1 MKLQDFLH
9 AALDTRTG
17 MGSGI
22 SIKAEADNEWRM
34 ARDFRPL
41 VGGGQRAAPAWE
53 PRHHHR
59 RPGSRS
65 SRPRLKMTAEGAVET
80 CWRSTACGE
89 PAWEPRHHHRRPGSP
104 SRPTRRLIMS
114 GACLVESLETWS
126 FCRSCGA
133 PAWEHRHHHRR
144 PRSPS
149 RPRLTMT
156 AEGAVEGLETCLRLT
171 ACGAP
176 AWGPGSP

>member
-1 MKLQDFLH
+1 MSPRMVIGSVLSPAGTDLKLQDFLH

-65 SRPRLKMTAEGAVET
+65 SRPRLKMTAEGAVEGLET

-89 PAWEPRHHHRRPGSP
+89 PAWEPRHHPRRPGSP
-104 SRPTRRLIMS
+104 SRPTRRLTMS
-114 GACLVESLETWS
+114 GACLVESQRRGP
-126 FCRSCGA
+126 FVGRA
-133 PAWEHRHHHRR
+133 AHRHGNIVIIIVVRD
-144 PRSPS
+144 
-149 RPRLTMT
+149 
-156 AEGAVEGLETCLRLT
+156 LRQ
-171 ACGAP
+171 GR
-176 AWGPGSP
+176 G